1 MSIAM
6 ATSSRRTTTT
16 LRMATVFATAATRT
30 RTHGTTTRN
39 KTTTMMM
46 MMLSRPSTK
55 KMMAFSSSS
64 SSSSSFLGRLWNKY
78 TEALIAR
85 PLLVKGGTASI
96 IFFLSDT
103 MTQRLLSN
111 SNTDDDD
118 NNNNTESESES
129 KSKWIWDYNRSLSGA
144 GFGIVATCWLHYWW
158 GFLEIVVNKRLPVCA
173 INGTNK
179 FINTLGKVFL
189 DQVIGAPIYIYSY
202 YCITHFGKEFSKMN
216 LLNNNKENN
225 NSNNDTKDNNDNNS
239 KQTTPNKTTTT
250 TTSEL
255 MKETSNR
262 AIEMLPVTMIRH
274 WTIWPAV
281 HTLNFYYNPIHH
293 RVLVQ
298 NLVLI
303 FWSGYLSHL
312 NNGGLNT
319 KNKNTDIHLIITPE
333 DEIEMTEESILLQKK
348 KTTTTTTSTTS
359 SLKQRGRGSSSEAA
373 AAAAAASPLATSHER
388 L

>member
-1 MSIAM
+1 M
-6 ATSSRRTTTT
+6 ATSRRTTAT
-16 LRMATVFATAATRT
+16 LRMATRTATAT

-39 KTTTMMM
+39 KTATRML
-46 MMLSRPSTK
+46 LSRPSTK
-55 KMMAFSSSS
+55 KMMTFSSSFSSSTTTSSKTS

-103 MTQRLLSN
+103 MTQRLLYSN

-118 NNNNTESESES
+118 DNTESDLFR
-129 KSKWIWDYNRSLSGA
+129 WDYNRSLSGA

-158 GFLEIVVNKRLPVCA
+158 GLLEIVVNKKLPVCA
-173 INGTNK
+173 IHGTNK
-179 FINTLGKVFL
+179 FMNTLGKVFL

-216 LLNNNKENN
+216 QLKNNTNDNDNNN
-225 NSNNDTKDNNDNNS
+225 NSSNKG
-239 KQTTPNKTTTT
+239 TTTSSNKTTTT
-250 TTSEL
+250 TTEL

-312 NNGGLNT
+312 NNGGLVSNTNNNNATTKTT
-319 KNKNTDIHLIITPE
+319 KNNNNNDIPHLITPE
-333 DEIEMTEESILLQKK
+333 DEIEMTEELILLQK
-348 KTTTTTTSTTS
+348 KTTTTTTA
-359 SLKQRGRGSSSEAA
+359 SLKQRRGSSEAA
-373 AAAAAASPLATSHER
+373 AAVAPLATSHER

>member
-1 MSIAM
+1 MAMTMSIAM
-6 ATSSRRTTTT
+6 ATSRRTTTT
-16 LRMATVFATAATRT
+16 LRMATETATATRT
-30 RTHGTTTRN
+30 RTNHGTTTRN
-39 KTTTMMM
+39 KTTMMM
-46 MMLSRPSTK
+46 LLSRPSTK
-55 KMMAFSSSS
+55 KMMTFSSSFS
-64 SSSSSFLGRLWNKY
+64 STSTSKTSSPSSSSSFLGRLWNKY

-103 MTQRLLSN
+103 MTQRLLYSN

-118 NNNNTESESES
+118 NTDNNTKSESDV
-129 KSKWIWDYNRSLSGA
+129 WIWDYNRSLSGA

-216 LLNNNKENN
+216 LLNN
-225 NSNNDTKDNNDNNS
+225 TNDNDDN
-239 KQTTPNKTTTT
+239 KNKGTTTNKTTAMTTTT
-250 TTSEL
+250 TTEL

-312 NNGGLNT
+312 NNGGLVSNNATNKTT
-319 KNKNTDIHLIITPE
+319 KNNDMHLITPE
-333 DEIEMTEESILLQKK
+333 DEI
-348 KTTTTTTSTTS
+348 
-359 SLKQRGRGSSSEAA
+359 
-373 AAAAAASPLATSHER
+373 
-388 L
+388 

>member
-1 MSIAM
+1 M
-6 ATSSRRTTTT
+6 ATSRRTTAT
-16 LRMATVFATAATRT
+16 LRMATRTAT
-30 RTHGTTTRN
+30 RTHGTTTTRN
-39 KTTTMMM
+39 KTATMML
-46 MMLSRPSTK
+46 LSRPSTTK
-55 KMMAFSSSS
+55 KMMTFSSSFSSSTTSSSKTSS

-103 MTQRLLSN
+103 MTQRLLYSN

-118 NNNNTESESES
+118 NNTESDVFR
-129 KSKWIWDYNRSLSGA
+129 WDYNRSLSGA

-158 GFLEIVVNKRLPVCA
+158 GLLEIVVNKKLPVCA

-216 LLNNNKENN
+216 QLKNITNDNDNNNNNKGTTT
-225 NSNNDTKDNNDNNS
+225 SN
-239 KQTTPNKTTTT
+239 NKTTTT
-250 TTSEL
+250 TTTTEL

-312 NNGGLNT
+312 NNGGLVSNTNNNNATTKRT
-319 KNKNTDIHLIITPE
+319 KNNNNNNNDIPHLITPE
-333 DEIEMTEESILLQKK
+333 DEIEMTEELILLQK
-348 KTTTTTTSTTS
+348 KTTTTTTA
-359 SLKQRGRGSSSEAA
+359 SLKQRRGSSEAA
-373 AAAAAASPLATSHER
+373 ADVAPLATSHKR